1 MITALIIILLVSMIC
16 VLIFGIVNLT
26 KRVEKYEE
34 QIDELETGVG
44 FYRDLVDNIRQEML
58 ETQAR
63 LTEVDIRGSFEAD
76 DEVGFVFKDI
86 KSLVEDLNLKLKAV
100 YE

>member
-1 MITALIIILLVSMIC
+1 MAILIIILLISALAVS
-16 VLIFGIVNLT
+16 VFGLVNLT

-34 QIDELETGVG
+34 QIDELEVG
-44 FYRDLVDNIRQEML
+44 IEFYRDLVDNIRQEML

-86 KSLVEDLNLKLKAV
+86 KSLVEDLNFKLKAV

>member
-1 MITALIIILLVSMIC
+1 MVTALIIILFSSLIC

-26 KRVEKYEE
+26 KRIEKYEE
-34 QIDELETGVG
+34 HIDELETGID

-58 ETQAR
+58 ETQSR
-63 LTEVDIRGSFEAD
+63 LIEVDIRGSFESD

-86 KSLVEDLNLKLKAV
+86 KSLIEDLNLKLKAV

>member
-1 MITALIIILLVSMIC
+1 MITGFIIFCLISIITVLV
-16 VLIFGIVNLT
+16 FGIVNLT

-34 QIDELETGVG
+34 QIDELETGIS
-44 FYRDLVDNIRQEML
+44 FYRDLVDNIREEML
-58 ETQAR
+58 DTQAR

-86 KSLVEDLNLKLKAV
+86 KSLVSDLNLKLKAV

>member
-1 MITALIIILLVSMIC
+1 MIILILVLTVIAIAMM
-16 VLIFGIVNLT
+16 FGIANLT
-26 KRVEKYEE
+26 KRVETYEE
-34 QIDELETGVG
+34 QIEELELGLD
-44 FYRDLVDNIRQEML
+44 FYRDLVDSIREQML

-86 KSLVEDLNLKLKAV
+86 KSLIEDLNYKLKAV

>member
-1 MITALIIILLVSMIC
+1 MITALIIILLASIIC

>member
-1 MITALIIILLVSMIC
+1 MITVFIIFCLISIITVLV
-16 VLIFGIVNLT
+16 FGIVNLT

-34 QIDELETGVG
+34 QIDELETGIS
-44 FYRDLVDNIRQEML
+44 FYRDLVDNIREEML
-58 ETQAR
+58 DTQAR

-86 KSLVEDLNLKLKAV
+86 KSLVSDLNLKLKAV

>member
-1 MITALIIILLVSMIC
+1 M
-16 VLIFGIVNLT
+16 FGIVNLT

-34 QIDELETGVG
+34 QIDELETGIS
-44 FYRDLVDNIRQEML
+44 FYRDLVDNIREEML
-58 ETQAR
+58 DTQAR

-86 KSLVEDLNLKLKAV
+86 KSLVSDLNLKLKAV

>member
-1 MITALIIILLVSMIC
+1 MITALIITLLSSLIC

-26 KRVEKYEE
+26 KRIEKYEE
-34 QIDELETGVG
+34 HIDELETGVD

-58 ETQAR
+58 ETQSR
-63 LTEVDIRGSFEAD
+63 LIEVDIRGSFEAD

-86 KSLVEDLNLKLKAV
+86 KSLIEDLNLKLKAV